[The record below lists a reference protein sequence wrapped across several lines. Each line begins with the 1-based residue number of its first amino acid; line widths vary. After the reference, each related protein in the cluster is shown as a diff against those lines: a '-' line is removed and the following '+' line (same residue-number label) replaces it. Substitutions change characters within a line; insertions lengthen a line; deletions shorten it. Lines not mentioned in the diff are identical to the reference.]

1 VIKIDIFE
9 IGVIV
14 VQRSRFTICLVLLC
28 AGFLFKTTML
38 AAQQSQ
44 AGQGQKTA
52 AIEKPSHPQLPD
64 MSGDWQVSWQGRLG
78 SDEGTLHAHQ
88 EGTKLTG
95 TFHDVHGISSLSG
108 TITAKQISFDV
119 QFQGLRPF
127 TTRFT
132 GSEDEGKIEGTSQ
145 AVGVGGSGA
154 YLGHAG
160 EIVQPEHPW
169 TATRLASPPAH
180 PDETGSNPTPPV
192 RK

>member
-1 VIKIDIFE
+1 
-9 IGVIV
+9 V

-28 AGFLFKTTML
+28 AGILFETTLL
-38 AAQQSQ
+38 AAGQTQ
-44 AGQGQKTA
+44 AEQPQKTA
-52 AIEKPSHPQLPD
+52 ALEKQSHPRLPD
-64 MSGDWQVSWQGRLG
+64 VSGDWQVSWQGRLG
-78 SDEGTLHAHQ
+78 SDEGTLHLHQ
-88 EGTKLTG
+88 DGPKLTG

-119 QFQGLRPF
+119 QFPGPRPF

-132 GSEDEGKIEGTSQ
+132 GSGDEGKIEGTSQ
-145 AVGVGGSGA
+145 AIGVGGSGA

-169 TATRLASPPAH
+169 TATRVASPPAH
-180 PDETGSNPTPPV
+180 PDETGSSPNPQV